1 MTKPMMAFVASALVA
16 AVALFTIAL
25 TTVGNAASQ
34 SRAAGSSYTVSTL
47 GSESNSLAWF
57 VSPDGKVW
65 ACSANRYDAET
76 GAAPRCTASFN
87 LP

>member
-1 MTKPMMAFVASALVA
+1 MTKPMMAFVASALIA
-16 AVALFTIAL
+16 AIGIFTIAL
-25 TTVGNAASQ
+25 TSVGNAASQ
-34 SRAAGSSYTVSTL
+34 TRAAGSSYTVSTL
-47 GSESNSLAWF
+47 GSEDRSLAWF

-76 GAAPRCTASFN
+76 GAAPRCTASLR